1 VTTIKIKKETNQ
13 NENNST
19 KTKKSANTNKS
30 VPEEEAEE
38 AKAAVEDGADDAGEQ
53 DQPNQ
58 IEQANETAESAGQVV
73 ELQEDPIVA
82 ERDKLKDQLL
92 RLAADFDNFRK
103 RTRREIEDV
112 KVRAREDVLRELLPI
127 FDNLRRAISASSEA
141 QNTESVIEGV
151 QMVLKLFEDIGER
164 LGLKQ
169 IDSLGQRFDP
179 AIHDAIQQIES
190 DEHQPGTIVS
200 EITPGYVFGTRLLRA
215 AMVVVARAPKKSE
228 PSEPID
234 DSNSVQADSSGESL
248 QQESSR
254 SVASD
259 KPSAEDSSDHAS
271 NGEGNQD

>member
-1 VTTIKIKKETNQ
+1 VTTIKIKKETNPNK
-13 NENNST
+13 NEDNST
-19 KTKKSANTNKS
+19 KTKKSANTNKDA
-30 VPEEEAEE
+30 PEGEAEE
-38 AKAAVEDGADDAGEQ
+38 SKVALEDEGRETGES

-58 IEQANETAESAGQVV
+58 TEQTVETAENAGQVI
-73 ELQEDPIVA
+73 ELQEDPIAA

-141 QNTESVIEGV
+141 QNAESIIEGV
-151 QMVLKLFEDIGER
+151 QMVLKLFEDTGER

-179 AIHDAIQQIES
+179 AIHDAIQQVES
-190 DEHQPGTIVS
+190 TEHQPGTIVS
-200 EITPGYVFGTRLLRA
+200 EITPGYLFGTHLLRA
-215 AMVVVARAPKKSE
+215 AMVVVARPPKKI
-228 PSEPID
+228 EPID
-234 DSNSVQADSSGESL
+234 DSNSAEGNSSGEVS
-248 QQESSR
+248 QQESSQ
-254 SVASD
+254 SFS
-259 KPSAEDSSDHAS
+259 KNEPPSEDSSDHSS